1 LFHESLGQGGRRQR
15 SSTTSIS
22 SALQCAAVRC
32 SVLQCDVVCGSVLSC
47 VTEVS
52 IYDLAEDVV
61 KVVGASVPVGAGY
74 LI

>member
-1 LFHESLGQGGRRQR
+1 MNPLVKAVGASVPVF
-15 SSTTSIS
+15 TTSIS

-47 VTEVS
+47 VTKVS